1 VEEDWQDDWVPPD
14 DLSRRLDEVRW
25 STERLLTAL
34 RHPPRDEAYVRR
46 PSLLPGW
53 TRAHVLGHLARN
65 ADALV
70 RTLEGTRRG
79 ERIPMYDGEDERA
92 ADIEAAARA
101 GATELVEEV
110 AASADR
116 LERTWSALT
125 PVDWQSEAVT
135 RTGPQPARRLIGA
148 RWREVEIHRV
158 DLDDG
163 YGPGDWPASFVA
175 PLLPS
180 LIDPERLG
188 PRLPPGLTVEVVN
201 TDSGQ
206 RWTVYGGPAGV
217 AARTAAVRGTA
228 RGGRGARPAPL
239 AGARPV
245 RVVGP
250 SWALVGWL
258 LGRESA
264 VRRELGRPPE
274 LGPWL

>member
-1 VEEDWQDDWVPPD
+1 MEDWQDELVPTD

-25 STERLLTAL
+25 STERLLSAL
-34 RHPPRDEAYVRR
+34 RHQARDEAYVRQ

-53 TRAHVLGHLARN
+53 TRAHVLGHLALN

-70 RTLEGTRRG
+70 RTLEGARRG
-79 ERIPMYDGEDERA
+79 ERVPMYAGEAERA
-92 ADIEAAARA
+92 ADIEVSARQSA
-101 GATELVEEV
+101 GKLADEL

-116 LERTWSALT
+116 LERTWSTLT
-125 PVDWQSEAVT
+125 PANWESDAVT
-135 RTGPQPARRLIGA
+135 RTGSQPARRLIGA

-180 LIDPERLG
+180 LVDAERLG
-188 PRLPPGLTVEVVN
+188 PRLPPGLTVEIVN

-206 RWTVYGGPAGV
+206 RWTVFGGPAGV
-217 AARTAAVRGTA
+217 AAVRGTG
-228 RGGRGARPAPL
+228 RGGRVTRPGP
-239 AGARPV
+239 GTGPPPV

-258 LGRESA
+258 LGRVTP
-264 VRRELGRPPE
+264 VRREIGDPPE
-274 LGPWL
+274 LAPWL